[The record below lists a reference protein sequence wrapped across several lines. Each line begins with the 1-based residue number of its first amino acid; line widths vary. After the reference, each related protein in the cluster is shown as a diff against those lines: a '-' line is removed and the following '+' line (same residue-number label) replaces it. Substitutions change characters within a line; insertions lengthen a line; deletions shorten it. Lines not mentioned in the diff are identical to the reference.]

1 MGYLNENE
9 IKNSVKDLDVEII
22 RQEVFNLFEI
32 DAGLDS
38 QLSLR
43 KIQYLNQD
51 DELFQNYLKCLKEA
65 HERFLG
71 YIFQGYKF
79 RKME

>member
-38 QLSLR
+38 
-43 KIQYLNQD
+43 
-51 DELFQNYLKCLKEA
+51 
-65 HERFLG
+65 
-71 YIFQGYKF
+71 
-79 RKME
+79 